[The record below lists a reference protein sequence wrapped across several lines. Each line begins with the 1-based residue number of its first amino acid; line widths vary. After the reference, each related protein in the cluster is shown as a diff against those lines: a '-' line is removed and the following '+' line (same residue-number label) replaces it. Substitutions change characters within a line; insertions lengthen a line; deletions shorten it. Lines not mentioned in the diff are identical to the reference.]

1 MMMHGIGIPENDA
14 TLFARISEE
23 FLDLIPEDEDSEIL

>member
-1 MMMHGIGIPENDA
+1 MMMHGLAKPENDA
-14 TLFARISEE
+14 MLFARISEE